1 MSNNSTKAKKLS
13 SYSVYKWQEENLK
26 DCPSIILTNAKFSI
40 HEITSSDGSKVYIVP
55 EDFYV
60 EAKSM
65 FRRMAREEENL
76 TKVKNQN
83 NESRDDHK

>member
-13 SYSVYKWQEENLK
+13 SYSVYKWQEEHLK
-26 DCPSIILTNAKFSI
+26 DRPSIILTNAKFSI
-40 HEITSSDGSKVYIVP
+40 HEITSSDGSRVYIVP

-65 FRRMAREEENL
+65 FRRMAREEESLKENNK
-76 TKVKNQN
+76 TKTIKEQ
-83 NESRDDHK
+83 K